1 MSTPQE
7 DNKTGAAS
15 ALDDWKE
22 CRTTIGRLDGLLAD
36 TRKYGFTLV
45 TVLLT
50 ANALVTPHDPIV
62 DRIAAS
68 AAVMALIVVLY
79 TIDRYYW
86 ILMGAGAQLAGQ
98 LEKDLQLRTTTWLRA
113 AAVRTGANPAIAS
126 IYYGFVLV
134 AAGVAAVVVWP
145 SGRADAIAWLVG
157 LTAAALLLLVVLEV
171 FLRTDTSRLMAWFRR
186 QVRLGTTQPKGPA
199 TQA

>member
-113 AAVRTGANPAIAS
+113 AAV
-126 IYYGFVLV
+126 
-134 AAGVAAVVVWP
+134 
-145 SGRADAIAWLVG
+145 
-157 LTAAALLLLVVLEV
+157 
-171 FLRTDTSRLMAWFRR
+171 
-186 QVRLGTTQPKGPA
+186 
-199 TQA
+199 